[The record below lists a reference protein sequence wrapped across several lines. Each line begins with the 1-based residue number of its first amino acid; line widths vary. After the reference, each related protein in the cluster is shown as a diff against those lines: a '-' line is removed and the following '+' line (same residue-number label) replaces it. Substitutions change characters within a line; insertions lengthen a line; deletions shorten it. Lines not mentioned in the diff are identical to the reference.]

1 MVIEDLAAMRAR
13 NDQERTILLTAVIE
27 QNADGKNVVIGVRIE
42 GPVLVPFYGS
52 TVSPPTSC

>member
-27 QNADGKNVVIGVRIE
+27 QNADSQDVVIGVRI
-42 GPVLVPFYGS
+42 GVMANPANN
-52 TVSPPTSC
+52 